1 MLCPI
6 CRVDIS
12 DMDIEN
18 LLKAPEPLLSN
29 DDTSDVV
36 ISSDMRKL
44 QGKMCKLFIRQLNA
58 GGIIDQEAEEKKY
71 LIVTSGSEAAGPSTS
86 NTIHK
91 ERTNDFDSASAIKL
105 PSSDKK
111 EKLKI
116 AARPQQ
122 PKYSPSNIHSE
133 ANKTEECIA
142 LKEGSDIKTNNAP
155 NNIHMID
162 SSSHKE
168 DEIALTSKNS
178 VDKRRSNNRGRRTK
192 MNKYKQRTS

>member
-58 GGIIDQEAEEKKY
+58 GGIIDKEAEEKKY
-71 LIVTSGSEAAGPSTS
+71 LIVTSDSEAAGPSTS
-86 NTIHK
+86 NTIHREK
-91 ERTNDFDSASAIKL
+91 TSNFDSAIKL
-105 PSSDKK
+105 PSYDKK
-111 EKLKI
+111 QKSKI
-116 AARPQQ
+116 AARSQQ

-133 ANKTEECIA
+133 SNKSEECIA
-142 LKEGSDIKTNNAP
+142 LKEGNDIKINNAP
-155 NNIHMID
+155 NHIHMID

-168 DEIALTSKNS
+168 EEIALTSKNS

>member
-58 GGIIDQEAEEKKY
+58 GGIIDQEAEE
-71 LIVTSGSEAAGPSTS
+71 
-86 NTIHK
+86 
-91 ERTNDFDSASAIKL
+91 
-105 PSSDKK
+105 
-111 EKLKI
+111 
-116 AARPQQ
+116 
-122 PKYSPSNIHSE
+122 
-133 ANKTEECIA
+133 
-142 LKEGSDIKTNNAP
+142 
-155 NNIHMID
+155 
-162 SSSHKE
+162 
-168 DEIALTSKNS
+168 
-178 VDKRRSNNRGRRTK
+178 
-192 MNKYKQRTS
+192 

>member
-86 NTIHK
+86 NTIHR
-91 ERTNDFDSASAIKL
+91 ERTNDFDSAIQL
-105 PSSDKK
+105 PRSDKK
-111 EKLKI
+111 EKSKI

-122 PKYSPSNIHSE
+122 PKYSPSDIHSE
-133 ANKTEECIA
+133 SNKTEECIA
-142 LKEGSDIKTNNAP
+142 LKERNDIKIHNAP
-155 NNIHMID
+155 NHMHMID

-168 DEIALTSKNS
+168 EEIALTSKNS

>member
-58 GGIIDQEAEEKKY
+58 GGIIDQEAEEKK
-71 LIVTSGSEAAGPSTS
+71 
-86 NTIHK
+86 
-91 ERTNDFDSASAIKL
+91 
-105 PSSDKK
+105 
-111 EKLKI
+111 
-116 AARPQQ
+116 
-122 PKYSPSNIHSE
+122 
-133 ANKTEECIA
+133 
-142 LKEGSDIKTNNAP
+142 
-155 NNIHMID
+155 
-162 SSSHKE
+162 
-168 DEIALTSKNS
+168 
-178 VDKRRSNNRGRRTK
+178 
-192 MNKYKQRTS
+192 

>member
-58 GGIIDQEAEEKKY
+58 GGIIDKEAEEKKY
-71 LIVTSGSEAAGPSTS
+71 LIVTSDSEAAGPSTS
-86 NTIHK
+86 NTIHR
-91 ERTNDFDSASAIKL
+91 ERTNDFDSAIKL
-105 PSSDKK
+105 PSYDKK
-111 EKLKI
+111 QKSKI
-116 AARPQQ
+116 AARSQQ

-133 ANKTEECIA
+133 SNKSEECIA
-142 LKEGSDIKTNNAP
+142 LKEGNDIKTNNAP
-155 NNIHMID
+155 NNIHRID
-162 SSSHKE
+162 SSSHE
-168 DEIALTSKNS
+168 DEMALTSKNS

-192 MNKYKQRTS
+192 VNKYKQRTS